1 MAPGVGANVL
11 LVPADTSAALVAAAT
26 MVINFIMIVCVL
38 FIYLV
43 NKVGIVGRETIVVV
57 IDDGLYCDVK
67 L

>member
-1 MAPGVGANVL
+1 MGANVL

-57 IDDGLYCDVK
+57 
-67 L
+67 